1 MNDDLR
7 HKLAH
12 DLKHSGFYSDLLA
25 IRTCIARRWECHGS
39 FTYFDKDEQ
48 TSRECD
54 FEAVRRVTL
63 AGAEG
68 AVEVVAR
75 LLGQVKKSE
84 RPWIV
89 FKDEH
94 PRGDEDSEAAVS
106 SDILYSRAPMPAA
119 MLAALD
125 EGSLRATN
133 GWRGS
138 GIHEGFKKPT
148 DTSTWYAAFVTAC
161 KAAAAAYE
169 TVVATT
175 EAHWTGAI
183 YFFKPVV
190 VIDATLVAAEL
201 DEHEEVLL
209 TEIDS
214 AAFTFEYQS
223 AGYGRSQFQLDLV
236 TLAGLPKYL
245 ELIEGQIERM
255 AIDLETGSNG

>member
-7 HKLAH
+7 QKLAH
-12 DLKHSGFYSDLLA
+12 DLKHSGFYSEMLA

-94 PRGDEDSEAAVS
+94 PRGDEDAEGLN
-106 SDILYSRAPMPAA
+106 DILHSTTVPIAPRI
-119 MLAALD
+119 LAELR
-125 EGSLRATN
+125 EGSLLAQN
-133 GWRGS
+133 GWRAS
-138 GIHEGFKKPT
+138 GIHEGFKKPG
-148 DTSTWYAAFVTAC
+148 DNSAWYGAFVTAC
-161 KAAAAAYE
+161 KAAESVHERARNALKPD
-169 TVVATT
+169 
-175 EAHWTGAI
+175 TGI
-183 YFFKPVV
+183 HLHFIKPVV
-190 VIDATLVAAEL
+190 VVDALVVTAEL
-201 DEHEEVLL
+201 DGNEELLL
-209 TEIDS
+209 TEIDK

-223 AGYGRSQFQLDLV
+223 HAYARSWYQLDVV
-236 TLAGLPKYL
+236 TLAGLPEYL
-245 ELIEGQIERM
+245 DVRARQLKRM
-255 AIDLETGSNG
+255 AAVLEK